1 MVGCER
7 SVSSLCTLVGG
18 GTVFPSNSVD
28 ANVVFGAGDKCTE
41 AFTGRTM
48 QLEGVSSITLCNILT
63 GGQRVFF
70 MPSGDIH
77 IGESMVGPKTQLLIS
92 MIAVGLVGGVVFRFT
107 GGDPHVAGGG
117 VCTVLCFFSI
127 LLVAFLGD
135 PWALYTTEQDR
146 ACFVF
151 LIIYSIFN
159 LVRWVVRHYRDPKY
173 HPPYSLSVGALNLL
187 SFRMYSTVD
196 NPCSPFIMAFVI
208 ARVLQ
213 QLRSCSHQQDAV
225 GRISLHLDAT
235 LLSLLVNYGFA
246 PQYDSELKAG
256 GHLLLITTVII
267 MVFSP

>member
-1 MVGCER
+1 
-7 SVSSLCTLVGG
+7 
-18 GTVFPSNSVD
+18 
-28 ANVVFGAGDKCTE
+28 
-41 AFTGRTM
+41 
-48 QLEGVSSITLCNILT
+48 
-63 GGQRVFF
+63 
-70 MPSGDIH
+70 
-77 IGESMVGPKTQLLIS
+77 
-92 MIAVGLVGGVVFRFT
+92 
-107 GGDPHVAGGG
+107 
-117 VCTVLCFFSI
+117 
-127 LLVAFLGD
+127 
-135 PWALYTTEQDR
+135 
-146 ACFVF
+146 VF